1 MKLSKK
7 TSSYQA
13 LNSFSDP
20 VEINTEIFSLKRS
33 LLLLRLEA
41 VRKKIKKNHLYRNTK
56 KKIAQLYFKK
66 SLLEKE

>member
-1 MKLSKK
+1 MKLSKIN
-7 TSSYQA
+7 SSYQA
-13 LNSFSDP
+13 LNNFSDP
-20 VEINTEIFSLKRS
+20 VEINTEIFSLKKS

-66 SLLEKE
+66 SLLEKK